1 MVIKPLS
8 YFVEICYQKDLKTN
22 LMKQLFF
29 LILIL
34 PLLAMTPP
42 NKEARQRKVV
52 EEYVHT
58 LLNTDEEILNI
69 YENEDIQKIFP
80 SFKLTRTYTK
90 KEINEIK
97 ESLLYI
103 KQTLQGHRY
112 KILNFEQADEK
123 LKTEGGAVA
132 SDRGDVYY
140 IYDKDLKGVFF
151 QAAVVVDDDNKIISI
166 AIGMCLN
173 PKRLCF
179 LYL

>member
-1 MVIKPLS
+1 
-8 YFVEICYQKDLKTN
+8 
-22 LMKQLFF
+22 MKQLFF
-29 LILIL
+29 LILVL

-42 NKEARQRKVV
+42 NKEAKQRKVV

-69 YENEDIQKIFP
+69 YENEDIQQIFP

-90 KEINEIK
+90 KEIDEIK

-103 KQTLQGHRY
+103 KQILQGHRY
-112 KILNFEQADEK
+112 KILNFKEADEK

-132 SDRGDVYY
+132 SDKGDVYY
-140 IYDKDLKGVFF
+140 IDIDGEGIFF
-151 QAAVVVDDDNKIISI
+151 QAAVVVDDDYKIISI
-166 AIGMCLN
+166 AIGMCDH
-173 PKRLCF
+173 PQRLCF

>member
-1 MVIKPLS
+1 
-8 YFVEICYQKDLKTN
+8 
-22 LMKQLFF
+22 MKQLLY

-42 NKEARQRKVV
+42 NKEAKQRKVV

-69 YENEDIQKIFP
+69 YENEDIQQIFP
-80 SFKLTRTYTK
+80 SFKLTRTYIK
-90 KEINEIK
+90 KEIDEIK

-103 KQTLQGHRY
+103 KQILQGHRY
-112 KILNFEQADEK
+112 KILNFKEADKK

-151 QAAVVVDDDNKIISI
+151 YASVVVDDNYKIISI
-166 AIGMCLN
+166 AIVMCDH
-173 PKRLCF
+173 PQRLCF
-179 LYL
+179 LYF

>member
-1 MVIKPLS
+1 
-8 YFVEICYQKDLKTN
+8 
-22 LMKQLFF
+22 MKQLLY

-69 YENEDIQKIFP
+69 YENEDIQQIFP

-90 KEINEIK
+90 KEIDEIK

-103 KQTLQGHRY
+103 KQILQGHRY
-112 KILNFEQADEK
+112 KIEQADKK

>member
-1 MVIKPLS
+1 MVA
-8 YFVEICYQKDLKTN
+8 N
-22 LMKQLFF
+22 MKQLFF

-42 NKEARQRKVV
+42 NKEARQREVV

-69 YENEDIQKIFP
+69 YENEDIQQIFP
-80 SFKLTRTYTK
+80 SFKLSRTYTK
-90 KEINEIK
+90 EEIDDIK
-97 ESLLYI
+97 GFLLFV
-103 KQTLQGHRY
+103 KQTLKGHKY
-112 KILNFEQADEK
+112 KIVNFKEADEK

-140 IYDKDLKGVFF
+140 IYDKDLKGVSF

>member
-1 MVIKPLS
+1 
-8 YFVEICYQKDLKTN
+8 
-22 LMKQLFF
+22 MKQLF
-29 LILIL
+29 LILL
-34 PLLAMTPP
+34 FPLLAMTPP
-42 NKEARQRKVV
+42 NKEARQREVV

-69 YENEDIQKIFP
+69 YENEDIQQIFP

-90 KEINEIK
+90 KEIDEIK

-103 KQTLQGHRY
+103 KQILQGHRY
-112 KILNFEQADEK
+112 KILNFKEADEK

-132 SDRGDVYY
+132 SDRGDVY
-140 IYDKDLKGVFF
+140 VFF

>member
-1 MVIKPLS
+1 MEEKLPQVKEMVA
-8 YFVEICYQKDLKTN
+8 N
-22 LMKQLFF
+22 MKQLFF

-34 PLLAMTPP
+34 PLLGMTPP

-52 EEYVHT
+52 EAYVYT

-69 YENEDIQKIFP
+69 YENEDIQQIFP
-80 SFKLTRTYTK
+80 SFKLSRTYTK
-90 KEINEIK
+90 EEIDDIK
-97 ESLLYI
+97 GFLLFV
-103 KQTLQGHRY
+103 KQTLKGHKY
-112 KILNFEQADEK
+112 KIVNFKEADEK

-140 IYDKDLKGVFF
+140 IYDKNLKGVFF

>member
-1 MVIKPLS
+1 MEEKLPQVKEMVA
-8 YFVEICYQKDLKTN
+8 N
-22 LMKQLFF
+22 MKQLLY
-29 LILIL
+29 LILVL

-42 NKEARQRKVV
+42 NKEAKQRKVV

-90 KEINEIK
+90 KEIDEIK

-103 KQTLQGHRY
+103 KQILQGHRY

>member
-1 MVIKPLS
+1 
-8 YFVEICYQKDLKTN
+8 
-22 LMKQLFF
+22 MKQLFF

-34 PLLAMTPP
+34 PLLGMTPP

-52 EEYVHT
+52 EAYVYT

-69 YENEDIQKIFP
+69 YENEDIQQIFP
-80 SFKLTRTYTK
+80 SFKLSRTYTK
-90 KEINEIK
+90 EEIDDIK
-97 ESLLYI
+97 GFLLFV
-103 KQTLQGHRY
+103 KQTLKGHKY
-112 KILNFEQADEK
+112 KIVNFKEADEK

-140 IYDKDLKGVFF
+140 IYDKNLKGVFF

>member
-1 MVIKPLS
+1 
-8 YFVEICYQKDLKTN
+8 
-22 LMKQLFF
+22 MKQLFF
-29 LILIL
+29 LILVL
-34 PLLAMTPP
+34 PLLGMTPP

-52 EEYVHT
+52 EAYVYT

-69 YENEDIQKIFP
+69 YENEDIQQIFP

-90 KEINEIK
+90 KEIDEIK

-103 KQTLQGHRY
+103 KQILQGHRY

-132 SDRGDVYY
+132 SDRGDIFY
-140 IYDKDLKGVFF
+140 IYDIDQKGVFF
-151 QAAVVVDDDNKIISI
+151 QASIIVDDDYKIISI
-166 AIGMCLN
+166 ALGMCDL
-173 PKRLCF
+173 PQRLCF

>member
-1 MVIKPLS
+1 MEEQLQQVKEMVAK
-8 YFVEICYQKDLKTN
+8 
-22 LMKQLFF
+22 MKQLFF

-58 LLNTDEEILNI
+58 LLNTDDEVIQSI
-69 YENEDIQKIFP
+69 AKKEDIVNIFP
-80 SFKLTRTYTK
+80 SFNFTK
-90 KEINEIK
+90 SYPTEENEGIVDF
-97 ESLLYI
+97 LLYV
-103 KQTLQGHRY
+103 KRTLQGHKY
-112 KILNFEQADEK
+112 KILNFKEGAKK
-123 LKTEGGAVA
+123 LKKDKIIPPD
-132 SDRGDVYY
+132 SDRGNVYY

>member
-1 MVIKPLS
+1 MEEQLPQVKEMVA
-8 YFVEICYQKDLKTN
+8 N
-22 LMKQLFF
+22 MKQLLY

-42 NKEARQRKVV
+42 NKEAKQRKVV

-69 YENEDIQKIFP
+69 YENEDIQQIFP

-90 KEINEIK
+90 KEIDEIK
-97 ESLLYI
+97 REIRQSMIGGMGSFNDLVLPD
-103 KQTLQGHRY
+103 
-112 KILNFEQADEK
+112 NEADKK

-166 AIGMCLN
+166 AIGMCFN